1 MASFT
6 RIEAGDFL
14 YIVVALD
21 LEHVASLRKFVSRSC
36 VVACM
41 ELPVAPADA
50 FHGIVA
56 FYQFY

>member
-1 MASFT
+1 M
-6 RIEAGDFL
+6 
-14 YIVVALD
+14 ALD

-36 VVACM
+36 VVACK
-41 ELPVAPADA
+41 ELPVAPAGA